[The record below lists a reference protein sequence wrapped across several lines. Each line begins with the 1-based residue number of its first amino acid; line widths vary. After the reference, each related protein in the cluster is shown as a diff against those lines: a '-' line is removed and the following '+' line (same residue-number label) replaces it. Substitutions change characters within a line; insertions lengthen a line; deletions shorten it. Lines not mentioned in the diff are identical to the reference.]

1 MREPDL
7 RDERWFGFPRFFY
20 VPLVKERVIAKPVRG
35 SPGIFSY
42 ADEQECRSER
52 GTVGARRPE

>member
-35 SPGIFSY
+35 SPGRLFGNNGI
-42 ADEQECRSER
+42 AK
-52 GTVGARRPE
+52 VV